1 METGKLMAGSNAICK
16 LCKSVI
22 AHFGGTTTLKNLQS
36 SQQVENGK
44 TLARGCARLP
54 SSLERASAVSLMTI
68 LMYGSRFT
76 TAYMGE
82 INQAIINYEVSNNLC
97 SQVTALVSV
106 HI

>member
-22 AHFGGTTTLKNLQS
+22 AHYGGTITLKNLQS
-36 SQQVENGK
+36 SQQMENGQ
-44 TLARGCARLP
+44 TLACGCTRLP
-54 SSLERASAVSLMTI
+54 SSLERASAVSLMAI
-68 LMYGSRFT
+68 LMYGSRLS
-76 TAYMGE
+76 TAQ
-82 INQAIINYEVSNNLC
+82 IKQSIINYEVSNNWC